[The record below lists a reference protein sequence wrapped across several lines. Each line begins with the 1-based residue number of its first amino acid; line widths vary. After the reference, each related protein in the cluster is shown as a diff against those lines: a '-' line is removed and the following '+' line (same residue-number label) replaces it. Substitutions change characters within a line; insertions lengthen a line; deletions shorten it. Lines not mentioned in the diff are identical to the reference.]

1 MLITSGQL
9 KGKANYWHGLHWQQI
24 FISNWIIGCSTKIKE
39 NYSKKLLNKGK
50 QKCGLKFNPGL
61 PLIAVQTTVPWLL
74 QKPQK
79 PRKSLISRFR
89 GHSPPRDF
97 NHVLFLLV
105 QHNPLLCFTNVWY
118 YLSCTGVNL
127 LYHSPFPKDQKLFSC
142 LFPTQQHPYLLFSSI
157 LLWQTEKKNIYIYI

>member
-9 KGKANYWHGLHWQQI
+9 KGRANYDMGCTNSRYL
-24 FISNWIIGCSTKIKE
+24 SPIIGLLDALKKIKE

-50 QKCGLKFNPGL
+50 QKCGLKFNPRL

-89 GHSPPRDF
+89 GHSP
-97 NHVLFLLV
+97 
-105 QHNPLLCFTNVWY
+105 QETSTMSY
-118 YLSCTGVNL
+118 
-127 LYHSPFPKDQKLFSC
+127 FS
-142 LFPTQQHPYLLFSSI
+142 
-157 LLWQTEKKNIYIYI
+157 